1 MQSFESIQLSFHR
14 DNTFI
19 SLQYVVPIISYDGDS
34 KHDHCKQAGSN
45 HYGLS
50 VSMRLSWYKL
60 PEGRSSTMLPQ
71 AAIPVLYRWGGEHQL
86 RAQSVEE
93 RLVKR
98 ASAACVRGKSCP
110 LSSGSLRH
118 WG

>member
-1 MQSFESIQLSFHR
+1 
-14 DNTFI
+14 
-19 SLQYVVPIISYDGDS
+19 
-34 KHDHCKQAGSN
+34 
-45 HYGLS
+45 
-50 VSMRLSWYKL
+50 
-60 PEGRSSTMLPQ
+60 MLPK
-71 AAIPVLYRWGGEHQL
+71 AATPVLYRWGGEHQL